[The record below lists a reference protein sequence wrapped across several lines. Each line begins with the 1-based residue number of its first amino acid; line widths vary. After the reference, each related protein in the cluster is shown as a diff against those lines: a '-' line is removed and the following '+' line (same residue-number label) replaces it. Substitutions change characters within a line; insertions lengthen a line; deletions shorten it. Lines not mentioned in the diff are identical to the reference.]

1 MQTEDSRRLVLDYL
15 EAQGKADVEKMN
27 AILADDVEWAPP
39 RSVLA
44 PVRGRADV
52 QAKMAEL
59 GAAAFDL
66 STMQGEIHKILA
78 DGDTVAILQ
87 TLRAKTTKGRDY
99 ENQYC
104 WVYTCKGGK
113 IVRMQEF
120 ADSLTFDRVV
130 NG

>member
-1 MQTEDSRRLVLDYL
+1 MQTEDSRQLVLDYL
-15 EAQGKADVEKMN
+15 QAQGKGDIAKMN
-27 AILADDVEWAPP
+27 EILDDDVEWAPP
-39 RSVLA
+39 ASVLA
-44 PVRGRADV
+44 PVSGRPQV

-59 GAAAFDL
+59 GGAAFDL
-66 STMQGEIHKILA
+66 STMQSEIHKILA
-78 DGDTVAILQ
+78 DGDTVAIIQ

-120 ADSLTFDRVV
+120 ADSLTFERVV